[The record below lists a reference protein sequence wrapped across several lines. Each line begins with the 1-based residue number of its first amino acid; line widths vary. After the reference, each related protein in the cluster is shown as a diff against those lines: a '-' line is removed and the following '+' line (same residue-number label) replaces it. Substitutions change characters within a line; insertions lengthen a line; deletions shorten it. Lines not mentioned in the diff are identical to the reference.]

1 MASRF
6 FQTLP
11 RDQELAGCSLHAI
24 CKFLSGVAFSTQV
37 QKSKLQGKWVDV
49 LFMHALASACK
60 VDIAIY
66 WNQHTVA
73 QHLVGTSLFSE
84 DAEGIVPLVL
94 AENFHWWAA
103 VPMESD
109 PVASVAVVNKL
120 DLQSEVDDQVNAQDA
135 EELDLPRHN
144 LSLLPMQE
152 QIQVCECLRQWQPW
166 KLPTQDIVQ
175 ALQILV

>member
-1 MASRF
+1 MASSF

-11 RDQELAGCSLHAI
+11 RDQELAGRSLHAI
-24 CKFLSGVAFSTQV
+24 CKILSGVALSAQL
-37 QKSKLQGKWVDV
+37 QKSKLQGTWVDV

-60 VDIAIY
+60 VDVVIY
-66 WNQHTVA
+66 WNQHKVC

-94 AENFHWWAA
+94 AENFHWWAT

-109 PVASVAVVNKL
+109 PVASVEVVSKL
-120 DLQSEVDDQVNAQDA
+120 DLQSQVDDQANAEDA

-144 LSLLPMQE
+144 LSLLPMQD
-152 QIQVCECLRQWQPW
+152 QIQLCEYLRQWQPW
-166 KLPTQDIVQ
+166 KLPSQDMIQ

>member
-120 DLQSEVDDQVNAQDA
+120 AIK
-135 EELDLPRHN
+135 
-144 LSLLPMQE
+144 M
-152 QIQVCECLRQWQPW
+152 I
-166 KLPTQDIVQ
+166 
-175 ALQILV
+175 QILLQPSSQVGLRHCKFVSKQCPSESVLLI